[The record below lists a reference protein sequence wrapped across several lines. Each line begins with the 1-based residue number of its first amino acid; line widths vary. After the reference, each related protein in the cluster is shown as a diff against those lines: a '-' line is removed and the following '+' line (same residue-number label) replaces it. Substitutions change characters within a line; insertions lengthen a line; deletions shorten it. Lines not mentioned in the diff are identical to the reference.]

1 MMYVNKWINNLY
13 LELENTTMERFINKH
28 LLFRLYLYIT
38 IDRIYLIVQYR

>member
-28 LLFRLYLYIT
+28 LLFR
-38 IDRIYLIVQYR
+38 